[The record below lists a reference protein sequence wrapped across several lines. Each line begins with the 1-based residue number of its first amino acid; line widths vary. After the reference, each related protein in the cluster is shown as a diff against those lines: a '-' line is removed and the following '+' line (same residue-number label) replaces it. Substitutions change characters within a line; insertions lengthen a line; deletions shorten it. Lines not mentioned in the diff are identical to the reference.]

1 MRVSIVDG
9 RIVGYIT
16 IQEQAAKW
24 STTIGAIK
32 QMVNRGQIDEGDYI
46 CLLGINPQQNVYYFA
61 EGLEKPT
68 RRYNNTRQTECVA
81 NFEL

>member
-24 STTIGAIK
+24 NTTIAAIK
-32 QMVNRGQIDEGDYI
+32 QMVNRGQIDDGDYI
-46 CLLGINPQQNVYYFA
+46 CLLGTSPHQNVYYFA

-68 RRYNNTRQTECVA
+68 RRYNNTRQTECGG
-81 NFEL
+81 

>member
-32 QMVNRGQIDEGDYI
+32 QMVNRGQIDDEDYI
-46 CLLGINPQQNVYYFA
+46 CLLGTSPHQNVYYFA

-68 RRYNNTRQTECVA
+68 KRTKRRENTNDKPREV
-81 NFEL
+81 

>member
-9 RIVGYIT
+9 KIVGYNT
-16 IQEQAAKW
+16 ISEQAAKW
-24 STTIGAIK
+24 NTTVGAIK
-32 QMVNRGQIDEGDYI
+32 QMVNRGQIDNEDYI
-46 CLLGINPQQNVYYFA
+46 CLLGTNPHQNVYYFA